1 MKKLFA
7 FILVLTSL
15 SVGCLFP
22 NIGAF
27 AMSNV
32 DSSMHEGM
40 NHDMQSDIW
49 MHSVPEDDWEN
60 IHECCESPFIDTIT
74 PSSNLTL
81 SQSDVDTDDDT
92 TVLYAINENL
102 LNNSSDRL
110 NSPPKRWL
118 LLNDSLKNTYISL
131 TGIVKNN
138 S

>member
-60 IHECCESPFIDTIT
+60 IHECCESPFIDTE
-74 PSSNLTL
+74 SLVSNNI
-81 SQSDVDTDDDT
+81 QK
-92 TVLYAINENL
+92 
-102 LNNSSDRL
+102 L

-118 LLNDSLKNTYISL
+118 LFNDSLKNTYVSL